1 MADRL
6 RASMS
11 HDAAPLART
20 CHARWG
26 GGHVRRY
33 GRSIGDSTAE
43 LPSVGCVCPRDK
55 PAFGDRRVGT
65 EEETM
70 NRHLTHA
77 WLVASIVV
85 ATLGATEVAAAQD
98 PGFSN
103 GGRQTAI
110 SAWTTP
116 PSGDSPWQSSGT
128 AELRLGSR
136 QRPAS
141 SPIKSPSCGCS

>member
-1 MADRL
+1 MMPR
-6 RASMS
+6 RS
-11 HDAAPLART
+11 HVPVTRPG
-20 CHARWG
+20 G

-77 WLVASIVV
+77 WLVASVVV
-85 ATLGATEVAAAQD
+85 ATLGATGVASAQD
-98 PGFSN
+98 PRILEWGKANRNF
-103 GGRQTAI
+103 GMDD
-110 SAWTTP
+110 TTFRRLAMAVFR
-116 PSGDSPWQSSGT
+116 DS
-128 AELRLGSR
+128 
-136 QRPAS
+136 
-141 SPIKSPSCGCS
+141 